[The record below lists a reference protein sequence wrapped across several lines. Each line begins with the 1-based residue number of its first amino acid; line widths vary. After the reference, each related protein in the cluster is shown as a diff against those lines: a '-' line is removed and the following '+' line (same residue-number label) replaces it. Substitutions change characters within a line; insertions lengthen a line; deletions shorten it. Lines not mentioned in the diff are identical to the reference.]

1 MAAAPEA
8 VSTGAAQ
15 PACAVEVPGSESCV
29 DTKRQPLRPS
39 NTFIQRDAATYGI
52 TWKPP
57 HQHNFW
63 SPQQARET
71 HHKWLKLL
79 GRIGWTAKGIIY
91 SLIGGLACKNAAG
104 DQDSSASP
112 QVC

>member
-15 PACAVEVPGSESCV
+15 PASAVEAPASELQRG
-29 DTKRQPLRPS
+29 TKPPPLRSS

-57 HQHNFW
+57 QQHTFW
-63 SPQQARET
+63 SPQQAREA

-104 DQDSSASP
+104 DKDSSASP